1 MTDVLNLVTEMS
13 KQLDWLKKCV
23 KEFDVTIVVDNYS
36 LLLNIFNIHN
46 NI

>member
-1 MTDVLNLVTEMS
+1 MTDVLNLVTETS
-13 KQLDWLKKCV
+13 KQLDWLKKSV
-23 KEFDVTIVVDNYS
+23 KEFDVTIVGDNYS

>member
-13 KQLDWLKKCV
+13 KQLVWLKKCV
-23 KEFDVTIVVDNYS
+23 KEFDVTIVGDNYS
-36 LLLNIFNIHN
+36 LLLSIFNTHN